1 MGSRLVGVGSLLT
14 LGSLLVGVGS
24 LLIVAPLRVGVGS
37 RLVGVPSLGARVG
50 PSRRLGGVACRSSLR
65 GGVASRVRLRSR
77 RVAAHGSFLRTSFD
91 ALPPELQKKH
101 GQNGNSMGWS

>member
-24 LLIVAPLRVGVGS
+24 LLVGVGSLLIVASLRVGVGS

-65 GGVASRVRLRSR
+65 GGVASRVRRGPRSRSPRTMGLSR
-77 RVAAHGSFLRTSFD
+77 RVGV
-91 ALPPELQKKH
+91 P
-101 GQNGNSMGWS
+101 

>member
-65 GGVASRVRLRSR
+65 GGVASRVRRGPRSR
-77 RVAAHGSFLRTSFD
+77 SPRTMGLPRRVGV
-91 ALPPELQKKH
+91 P
-101 GQNGNSMGWS
+101 